1 VPVQPTRYE
10 STNSEQ
16 NLGNSA
22 TDNQPATCDRALFR
36 TIAGQ
41 PGGGFCLHFH
51 ALDEYPLIAAR
62 VSQETKSGLR
72 SRREAAIHGIR
83 PRRKFREAATRYL
96 IEFQDTRSI
105 RNLLGHKAGRIT
117 TEYSV
122 AEIRNLVA
130 AANRIAQSRGS
141 PALTVL
147 RFAS

>member
-1 VPVQPTRYE
+1 VHYFERLQDSLAAAFVYTFTR
-10 STNSEQ
+10 S
-16 NLGNSA
+16 
-22 TDNQPATCDRALFR
+22 
-36 TIAGQ
+36 
-41 PGGGFCLHFH
+41 
-51 ALDEYPLIAAR
+51 DEYPLIAAR

-147 RFAS
+147 RLAS